1 MHTML
6 IQTSSVG
13 MGLAPIR
20 LDKRDQAQEPRGGE
34 ADGGKPHPYWKTTE
48 RTFL

>member
-1 MHTML
+1 
-6 IQTSSVG
+6 

-20 LDKRDQAQEPRGGE
+20 LGKRDQAQELRSRE
-34 ADGGKPHPYWKTTE
+34 ADGGKLHPYWKATE